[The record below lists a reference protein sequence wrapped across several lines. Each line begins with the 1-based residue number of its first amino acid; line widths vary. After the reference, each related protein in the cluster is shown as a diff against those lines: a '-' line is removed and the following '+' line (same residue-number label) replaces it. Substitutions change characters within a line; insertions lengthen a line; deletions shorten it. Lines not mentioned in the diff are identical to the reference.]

1 MPIHIKVEFQNTD
14 KAETVSVRRGLTK
27 AYSGIY
33 LIETSLSLTGGLVCY
48 VKYKYKHKR

>member
-14 KAETVSVRRGLTK
+14 KAETVSVRRGETK

-33 LIETSLSLTGGLVCY
+33 RKTSLSLTGGLVCY
-48 VKYKYKHKR
+48 AKYKYKHKR